1 MFRRRSCYTT
11 YEWGLHSQ
19 VLSVVEFGLIFVRFR
34 HLSCGTRTDGSQI
47 TTTDDEERGTRTPKQ
62 PADEEEDTQYTL
74 LNQPCQLPTVD
85 RLVQQAKGSN
95 RSATLAMDITETP
108 TVSKW
113 FRKIVVPKPPQAS
126 QLVVAEGSDQKKL
139 YWDRSH
145 YNSKGAQ
152 IMALHNSTT
161 LYVGNLAFTTR
172 TRQVQQ
178 HFSYLGPV
186 RKVQMGL
193 DRIKKTPC
201 GFCFVEYD
209 ERSHALAAVAQLSG
223 TKLDGSVIRV
233 ELDAGFQAGRQY
245 GRGSS
250 GGQVRHDRKEQRN
263 KRTRGGSDDG
273 GGGGMET
280 YGGRPEESKGAGGGG
295 SREDPYGPDGE
306 KGGDESMEPSAKR
319 RRL

>member
-1 MFRRRSCYTT
+1 M
-11 YEWGLHSQ
+11 
-19 VLSVVEFGLIFVRFR
+19 
-34 HLSCGTRTDGSQI
+34 
-47 TTTDDEERGTRTPKQ
+47 
-62 PADEEEDTQYTL
+62 DT
-74 LNQPCQLPTVD
+74 
-85 RLVQQAKGSN
+85 
-95 RSATLAMDITETP
+95 TETP
-108 TVSKW
+108 AVSKW

-152 IMALHNSTT
+152 IRALHNSTT

-245 GRGSS
+245 GRGAS
-250 GGQVRHDRKEQRN
+250 GGQVRHDRKEQRL
-263 KRTRGGSDDG
+263 KRTRGGSEDG
-273 GGGGMET
+273 IGGMEAAA
-280 YGGRPEESKGAGGGG
+280 GRPEESKEEGGN
-295 SREDPYGPDGE
+295 REECYGPDGE

>member
-1 MFRRRSCYTT
+1 MVDAQ
-11 YEWGLHSQ
+11 EALLLHYLR
-19 VLSVVEFGLIFVRFR
+19 VGAFMSVVEFGLIFVRYANS
-34 HLSCGTRTDGSQI
+34 LSGRGQTDLKSQRP
-47 TTTDDEERGTRTPKQ
+47 TTPKQ
-62 PADEEEDTQYTL
+62 PADEEEDTRYSTHL
-74 LNQPCQLPTVD
+74 ASFLVD
-85 RLVQQAKGSN
+85 RLVQQAKGFY

-152 IMALHNSTT
+152 ITALHNSTT